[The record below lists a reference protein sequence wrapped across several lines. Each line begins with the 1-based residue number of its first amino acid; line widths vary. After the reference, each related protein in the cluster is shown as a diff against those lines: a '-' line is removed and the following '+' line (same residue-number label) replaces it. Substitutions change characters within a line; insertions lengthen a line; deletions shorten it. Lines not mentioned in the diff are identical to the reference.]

1 MPRRPR
7 VNLIG
12 FPQHV
17 VQRGHNRAASFFG
30 DEDYHCYLHWLKDAA
45 LKYRCDIHAYALMT
59 NHVHLLVSPGQADGI
74 TRLMQSLGRRYAQ
87 YLNRT
92 YKRSGSVWEGRFK
105 ASVIDAEEYLLACYR
120 YIELNPI
127 TAGMVNDPAEY
138 RWTSYRW
145 HGLGEANLLITD
157 HPLYLALAPE
167 ATARREAYRSLFRA
181 HLDDAALT
189 DIRKAL
195 QRGQPL
201 GNERFREQVDLA
213 LGRRLQPK
221 RRGRKREE
229 RVKDE
234 VGQMVLGL

>member
-12 FPQHV
+12 YPQHV

-45 LKYRCDIHAYALMT
+45 HKYRCDIHAYALMT

-120 YIELNPI
+120 YIELNPV

-145 HGLGEANLLITD
+145 HGLGEANPLITD
-157 HPLYLALAPE
+157 HPLYLALAAE
-167 ATARREAYRSLFRA
+167 ATARREVYRSLFRV
-181 HLDDAALT
+181 HLDDAALA
-189 DIRKAL
+189 DIRTAL
-195 QRGQPL
+195 QHGQPL
-201 GNERFREQVDLA
+201 GNERFREQVGLA
-213 LGRRLQPK
+213 LGKRLALK

-229 RVKDE
+229 GVKDE
-234 VGQMVLGL
+234 AGQMVLGL